1 MAVFFLQIYGLFSA
15 KPENSGEA
23 NLWLKMLAVHEIYG
37 YTVRLSW
44 EMVTDGDILNLKTA
58 AVVAF
63 IAKQSLKSHVT
74 HL

>member
-1 MAVFFLQIYGLFSA
+1 
-15 KPENSGEA
+15 
-23 NLWLKMLAVHEIYG
+23 MLAVHEIYG